1 MMMLS
6 AVPSRLPYLA
16 SAVTRHGLPSRLLSP
31 FSSVVSHGRP
41 PVLSAP
47 GVGASGPRR
56 FAGSAS
62 VPPSDDNT
70 VSAAVSPGPPLIRP
84 TSSSPFLGGI
94 VDDVLSSSPAG
105 KPADVVSASGLSAGS
120 ILHALLTKGAGGAAV
135 RLSEVRF
142 LCASVSRPDARG
154 ARCVLT
160 GLRDLRRTSR
170 LIVDSPVAR
179 DALAAVVRGYG
190 GRADVVAAAPFLQGC
205 CAVLDGSTGI
215 AGAVRTKDLVKVLLE
230 PMAEAVSGGAEGEEG
245 AVVGPDLQSVTRAP
259 FYDPAHPKKSRARVA
274 VPLDPKI
281 VKGNTRKSR
290 TKGRLF
296 PIVDLPLSSPGEAA
310 DRVLRLLMARNS
322 DPSRFLRKRVAME
335 YTAKT
340 RCSEGPTQK
349 ALELVIRII
358 MAEEQEAQGGPDPDG
373 AVNGGDAISALES
386 DADKAEDGTDV
397 AEDGAEVTEGGTGAV
412 ADGAD
417 ADVGSDAAISPG
429 ERAAS
434 LLEDYATY
442 REYRS
447 RHASKLRRWEAAVRS
462 PSGAPQGSKVVHK
475 RGKEVVRIR
484 VSNNRH
490 DFPAGAGEDIKVPDE
505 ASETTRALVST
516 AK

>member
-1 MMMLS
+1 MMILS
-6 AVPSRLPYLA
+6 AVPSRLPYLT
-16 SAVTRHGLPSRLLSP
+16 SAATRHGLSSRLLSP
-31 FSSVVSHGRP
+31 FSSVVSHRIT

-47 GVGASGPRR
+47 VGGASGPRR

-62 VPPSDDNT
+62 VPPSDDNA
-70 VSAAVSPGPPLIRP
+70 VSAAISPGLPLIRP
-84 TSSSPFLGGI
+84 TSTSPFLGGI

-105 KPADVVSASGLSAGS
+105 KPADLASASGLSAGS
-120 ILHALLTKGAGGAAV
+120 ILHALLTKGAGGSAV

-190 GRADVVAAAPFLQGC
+190 GRTDVVAAAPFVQGC

-215 AGAVRTKDLVKVLLE
+215 AGAVRTKDVVKVLLE
-230 PMAEAVSGGAEGEEG
+230 PMAEAVSGGAEGEKG
-245 AVVGPDLQSVTRAP
+245 AVVGPDLRSVTRAP
-259 FYDPAHPKKSRARVA
+259 FYDPAHPKKSKARVA

-358 MAEEQEAQGGPDPDG
+358 MAEELEAQGGPDADG
-373 AVNGGDAISALES
+373 AVDEGGEISALES
-386 DADKAEDGTDV
+386 DADKAEDGGDV
-397 AEDGAEVTEGGTGAV
+397 AESGTGAV
-412 ADGAD
+412 TDGAD
-417 ADVGSDAAISPG
+417 ADAGSDKAVSPG

-442 REYRS
+442 REYRT
-447 RHASKLRRWEAAVRS
+447 RHASKLRKWEAAVRS
-462 PSGAPQGSKVVHK
+462 PSDAPQGSKVVHK